1 MRIIGNFSLSAPLA
15 RHLQFR
21 LNQVPNTVIQ
31 VRDVAADN
39 LAQERVVI
47 KTDMA
52 GWQQL
57 SQLINE
63 YGIA

>member
-21 LNQVPNTVIQ
+21 LNQVPNTVVQI
-31 VRDVAADN
+31 RDIPAEN

-52 GWQQL
+52 GWQQF
-57 SQLINE
+57 SQLMSE